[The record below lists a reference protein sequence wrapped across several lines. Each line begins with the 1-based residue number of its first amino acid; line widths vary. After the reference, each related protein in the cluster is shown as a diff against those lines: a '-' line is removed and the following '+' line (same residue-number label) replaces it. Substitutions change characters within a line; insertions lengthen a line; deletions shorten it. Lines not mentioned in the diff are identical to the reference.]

1 MAGTAGQSGSVDGT
15 GAAARFNLPTG
26 ITCNAQG
33 DLYVSDLGSHLI
45 RRVTAAGAVSTLAGQ
60 AGVSGSADGSGTAAL
75 FFKPAGLAIDST
87 GNVYVADMGNS
98 TLRKISAGGVVST
111 LAGLPTIDGLMDGAG
126 SNAWFAEPE
135 GLTLDSAGNIY
146 VADTANAVLR
156 KVTPEGLVT
165 TLALVGTAPQ
175 IITQPVSITIN
186 SGGKATFSVLAI
198 GDAPMSYQW
207 KKEDTNI
214 PGMLTSSYSPAFGAT
229 NADVGNYTV
238 AVTNEYGT
246 TLSNA
251 ATLTVNGSAPASP
264 NTRTSRSTGG
274 GGAPSYGFFALLALL
289 AWRRRARCN
298 SKRTQL

>member
-1 MAGTAGQSGSVDGT
+1 M
-15 GAAARFNLPTG
+15 
-26 ITCNAQG
+26 
-33 DLYVSDLGSHLI
+33 
-45 RRVTAAGAVSTLAGQ
+45 
-60 AGVSGSADGSGTAAL
+60 
-75 FFKPAGLAIDST
+75 
-87 GNVYVADMGNS
+87 
-98 TLRKISAGGVVST
+98 
-111 LAGLPTIDGLMDGAG
+111 
-126 SNAWFAEPE
+126 
-135 GLTLDSAGNIY
+135 
-146 VADTANAVLR
+146 
-156 KVTPEGLVT
+156 
-165 TLALVGTAPQ
+165 
-175 IITQPVSITIN
+175 SITIS
-186 SGGKATFSVLAI
+186 SGGTATFSVLAI

-298 SKRTQL
+298 SKRTPL